1 MGTFWAIFIALSIG
15 LVIIYG
21 ITKDIMEMAEKQKIN
36 SKEYRPYRETPDDVL
51 KSEYQKCLK
60 ELAVLGTKNISS
72 GLEQQ
77 MLQSSA
83 NRIEASLTM
92 YAKELEARGYKIDYS
107 DYKNVKFQK

>member
-1 MGTFWAIFIALSIG
+1 MGTFWTIFIALSVGIA
-15 LVIIYG
+15 IIYG
-21 ITKDIMEMAEKQKIN
+21 ITKDMMEKAEEQKLK

-51 KSEYQKCLK
+51 KSEYKKCLK

-72 GLEQQ
+72 WLEQQ
-77 MLQSSA
+77 TVQSSV
-83 NRIEASLTM
+83 NRIEASLTL

>member
-1 MGTFWAIFIALSIG
+1 MGTFGTIFIVLSIG
-15 LVIIYG
+15 IVIILG
-21 ITKDIMEMAEKQKIN
+21 ITKDIMEMAEKQKIK

-51 KSEYQKCLK
+51 KSEYKKCLK

-72 GLEQQ
+72 WLEQQ
-77 MLQSSA
+77 TLQSSV

-107 DYKNVKFQK
+107 DYMNVKFQK